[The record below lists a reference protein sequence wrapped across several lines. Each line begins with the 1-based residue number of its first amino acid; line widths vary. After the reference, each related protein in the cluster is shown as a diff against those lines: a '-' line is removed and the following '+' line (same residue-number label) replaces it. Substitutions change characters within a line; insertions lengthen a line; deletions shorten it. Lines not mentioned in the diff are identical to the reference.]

1 MLGATL
7 FSAMFCRDAAPISER
22 VTRTYRLGGI
32 EHALTAF
39 EAYDAVERLVR
50 DVDIDYLLASIESDS
65 DVDQRGRALQWLIR
79 FHLPVR
85 RGVAEYRVARH
96 DSVAEEDG
104 MCDGRCVIVIE
115 ERVAPRSVDRADS
128 AAGVP
133 EWKRGVLPVPFK
145 DSWEIVRALPM
156 RAEAAGAT
164 KAAGARLAS
173 AFDEGGSPVWRLTVA
188 GETRTLPLAA

>member
-1 MLGATL
+1 MIGATL

-22 VTRTYRLGGI
+22 VTRTFRLGGV

-50 DVDIDYLLASIESDS
+50 EVDIDYLLASIESGS

-79 FHLPVR
+79 FHLPAR
-85 RGVAEYRVARH
+85 RGIAEYCVARH
-96 DSVAEEDG
+96 ESVADEDAT
-104 MCDGRCVIVIE
+104 CDGRCVIVIE
-115 ERVAPRSVDRADS
+115 ERVAPHPVDGAGASDS
-128 AAGVP
+128 P
-133 EWKRGVLPVPFK
+133 ELRRGVLPVPFK

-156 RAEAAGAT
+156 RVEAGDGARSD
-164 KAAGARLAS
+164 GVRLAS
-173 AFDEGGSPVWRLTVA
+173 AFDDCGSPVWRLTIA